1 MQEHTDVLAAIA
13 EDAPSF
19 DDIEVISL
27 VRQRYGLEV
36 AVASLVSERDQNFH
50 LQTSDGCQYVLKIAN
65 SAEDPA
71 MTDFQIKA
79 LLHIADYIDA
89 YGVPI
94 TVPRVLKT
102 LAGETQ
108 TMLEAAGCQHVVRVV
123 GYLRGVPIA
132 NRIPSASL
140 SRNQGVCLAHLG
152 QALRNF
158 SHPGSKQIL
167 LWDVQQAL
175 NLRHLLGYLPND
187 EVRRNVEKVLD
198 DFEEYVWP
206 NLTSMRRQFIHADF
220 NPDNVLTD
228 STDADT
234 ISGVIDFGDM
244 LAAPLIADLAIAASY
259 ARPLQ
264 GDPLALITE
273 MLGGYHGVTR
283 LLPAEINNL
292 FELIKTRLCASISIL
307 YWRAS
312 CRDADDP
319 YLEKLLG
326 TRPRAEEFLSRLA
339 QIPRHAA
346 LQTFRTICA
355 AEISSCRKD

>member
-1 MQEHTDVLAAIA
+1 MQEYTDILAAIA
-13 EDAPSF
+13 EDVPRF
-19 DDIEVISL
+19 DDVEVISL
-27 VRQRYGLEV
+27 VRRRYGLNV

-50 LQTSDGCQYVLKIAN
+50 LQTSDGRQYVLKIAN

-79 LLHIADYIDA
+79 LLHIADYVDA

-94 TVPRVLKT
+94 TAPRVLMT

-108 TMLEAAGCQHVVRVV
+108 TILETAGCRHVVRVV
-123 GYLRGVPIA
+123 SYLSGVPIA
-132 NRIPSASL
+132 NRIPSARL
-140 SRNQGVCLAHLG
+140 SRNQGAYLAHLG

-158 SHPGSKQIL
+158 SHPGSDQIL

-187 EVRRNVEKVLD
+187 DVRCNVENALN

-228 STDADT
+228 SADSDT

-244 LAAPLIADLAIAASY
+244 LVAPLIADLAIGASY

-264 GDPLALITE
+264 GDPLALVTE
-273 MLGGYHGVTR
+273 MLAGYHGVTP

-292 FELIKTRLCASISIL
+292 FELIKTRLCVSISIL

-339 QIPRHAA
+339 QVPRHAA
-346 LQTFRTICA
+346 LQKFRAICA
-355 AEISSCRKD
+355 PEISSCRKD

>member
-1 MQEHTDVLAAIA
+1 VQENTDILAAIA
-13 EDAPSF
+13 EDAPKFS
-19 DDIEVISL
+19 DVEVISL
-27 VRQRYGLEV
+27 VRQRYGLAV

-50 LQTSDGCQYVLKIAN
+50 LQTTDGRQFVLKIAN

-71 MTDFQIKA
+71 TTDFQIKA

-102 LAGETQ
+102 LGGETQ

-123 GYLRGVPIA
+123 GYLSGVPIA

-152 QALRNF
+152 RALRNF
-158 SHPGSKQIL
+158 SHRGSNQIL

-175 NLRHLLGYLPND
+175 NLRHLRGYLPDD
-187 EVRRNVEKVLD
+187 EVRCDVEKALN

-206 NLTSMRRQFIHADF
+206 NLSSMRHQFIHADF

-228 STDADT
+228 ATDSDA

-244 LAAPLIADLAIAASY
+244 LVAPLIADLAIGASY

-273 MLGGYHGVTR
+273 MLGGYHSVTS
-283 LLPAEINNL
+283 LSPAEINIL

-312 CRDADDP
+312 FRDTDDP
-319 YLEKLLG
+319 YLEKMLG
-326 TRPRAEEFLSRLA
+326 TRPRAEEFLSRLTR
-339 QIPRHAA
+339 IPRHDA
-346 LQTFRTICA
+346 LQKFRATCA